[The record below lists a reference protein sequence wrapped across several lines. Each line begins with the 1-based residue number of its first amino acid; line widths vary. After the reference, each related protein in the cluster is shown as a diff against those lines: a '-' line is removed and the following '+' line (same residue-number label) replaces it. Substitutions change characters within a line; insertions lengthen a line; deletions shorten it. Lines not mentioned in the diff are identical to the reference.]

1 MIEERAR
8 EEREVRIGR
17 REERE
22 SEQVREVEGRENR
35 RKRARERERII
46 READTTA
53 CLNVPTLDIV
63 VSRWNKYLTG
73 SPQIIHEYEGIPE
86 YVKFIEVPVVFL
98 LSRFLPFY
106 YLLQRYSIY
115 LFILV
120 EPGSFGCQ
128 AIRYLFF
135 PLDHFLFPS
144 SSHGIIHPNPFT
156 CHKP

>member
-73 SPQIIHEYEGIPE
+73 SPQIIHEYEGILE

-115 LFILV
+115 SFI
-120 EPGSFGCQ
+120 
-128 AIRYLFF
+128 Y
-135 PLDHFLFPS
+135 
-144 SSHGIIHPNPFT
+144 FT
-156 CHKP
+156 